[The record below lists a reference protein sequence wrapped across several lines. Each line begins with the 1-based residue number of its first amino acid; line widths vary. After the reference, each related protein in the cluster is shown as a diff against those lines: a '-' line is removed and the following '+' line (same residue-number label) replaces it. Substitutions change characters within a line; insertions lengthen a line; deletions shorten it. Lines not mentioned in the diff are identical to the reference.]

1 MKMNS
6 APPLITDRRRKLE
19 IAAVVLTGTG
29 KFVFMDLLNWRL
41 PFIAV
46 AILGWAAYVVFRSRQ
61 HPGILAY
68 WGFRTD
74 TFQKVL
80 KMILPFGL
88 IAVVAC
94 VTVGYFL
101 GTLHLT
107 WHIFPILLLYP
118 VWGVIQQFLVIG
130 LVAGNLQDL
139 TSIRWSNSVIIVI
152 TALLFGLIHY
162 PYGWLMLGTFVLAL
176 LYGFIYLKARNVYVM
191 GLFHGWLGAIFF
203 YTVVGRDPF
212 AEIMKGLIN

>member
-1 MKMNS
+1 MIATPIKNRQR
-6 APPLITDRRRKLE
+6 IQE
-19 IAAVVLTGTG
+19 IIAVVLTGMG
-29 KFVFMDLLNWRL
+29 KFVFMDILNWRL
-41 PFIAV
+41 PFIV
-46 AILGWAAYVVFRSRQ
+46 FAILAWSAYVVYRSKKN
-61 HPGILAY
+61 PGILMY

-74 TFQKVL
+74 TFTKVL
-80 KMILPFGL
+80 KMILPFGV
-88 IAVVAC
+88 IAILASF
-94 VTVGYFL
+94 TIGYFS
-101 GTLHLT
+101 GTLLLT

-139 TSIRWSNSVIIVI
+139 TSIRWSNALIIFV

-162 PYGWLMLGTFVLAL
+162 PYGWLMAGTFVLAL

-212 AEIMKGLIN
+212 AEIAGRVALF